1 MASPELIA
9 LAAATP
15 LVGGDPERVLEI
27 ECGEGARTLFLAR
40 EFPRAR
46 VRGIDSSERAV
57 RQARAEV
64 GLDPEGRVAF
74 KAGGPGALPFPED
87 HFDLVVRAGWP
98 GASAEI
104 ARVMRPGGCL
114 ILAFAEPPRD
124 RRGPRRRW
132 LDLRLARAGF
142 GPVEEG
148 HASEGHF
155 LFTRLRK
162 AI

>member
-1 MASPELIA
+1 VASPELIA

-15 LVGGDPERVLEI
+15 LAGGDPERVLEI

-46 VRGIDSSERAV
+46 VRGVDSSERAV
-57 RQARAEV
+57 RRATAGV

-74 KAGGPGALPFPED
+74 KAGRPGALPFPED

-98 GASAEI
+98 GAAAEI
-104 ARVMRPGGCL
+104 ARVMRPGGVL
-114 ILAFAEPPRD
+114 ILAFAEPPQERP
-124 RRGPRRRW
+124 GVRRRW

-142 GPVEEG
+142 EPVEEG
-148 HASEGHF
+148 RASEGHF
-155 LFTRLRK
+155 LFTRPRK
-162 AI
+162 AV